1 MSKQQH
7 CLLISKWKNEELE
20 EAMDVMGKKGNF
32 YEG

>member
-1 MSKQQH
+1 VGFLTSP
-7 CLLISKWKNEELE
+7 ISKWKNEELE